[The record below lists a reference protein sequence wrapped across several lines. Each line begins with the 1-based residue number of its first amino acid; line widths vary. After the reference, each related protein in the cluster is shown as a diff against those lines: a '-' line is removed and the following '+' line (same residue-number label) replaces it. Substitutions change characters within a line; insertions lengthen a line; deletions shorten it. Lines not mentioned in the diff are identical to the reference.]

1 MRKLGT
7 SLLITVSL
15 LMWVFLFLPIVALI
29 WRAVAAQSWQNLP
42 ETGII
47 FSATWL
53 SLKTT
58 FASIIIMILCG
69 TPLAYALARWQFRGR
84 RLARVI
90 TELPIVLPPAVAGL
104 ALLLALGR
112 RGLLG
117 GLLLEYDISIPFTT
131 LAVIIAQT
139 FVASPYYIRAAQ
151 VGFADVSNDLEDAA
165 RVDGATEWSVFW
177 YITLPIAF
185 RALSAGLV
193 LAWARAMGEFGATAL
208 FAGSR
213 QDETQTMT
221 LLVYDV
227 FQSDLD
233 AAIWTGLLLIA
244 VALITLLLSQ
254 WLARTDDE
262 T

>member
-1 MRKLGT
+1 MRKFGT

-29 WRAVAAQSWQNLP
+29 WRGVAAQSWQNLP
-42 ETGII
+42 EAGII

-53 SLKTT
+53 SLRTT
-58 FASIIIMILCG
+58 FVSIILMVLFG
-69 TPLAYALARWQFRGR
+69 TPLAYVLARRQFRGR

-104 ALLLALGR
+104 ALLIVFGR
-112 RGLLG
+112 RGILG
-117 GLLLEYDISIPFTT
+117 GALQAIGLNIPFTS

-151 VGFADVSNDLEDAA
+151 VGFGDVSRDLEDAA
-165 RVDGATEWSVFW
+165 RVDGATEWNVFW
-177 YITLPIAF
+177 FITLPIAF

-193 LAWARAMGEFGATAL
+193 LAWARAMGEFGATIL
-208 FAGSR
+208 FAGNLR
-213 QDETQTMT
+213 DRTQTMT

-227 FQSDLD
+227 FQRDLD

-244 VALITLLLSQ
+244 VALVTLLLSQ
-254 WLARTDDE
+254 WLARSDDE
-262 T
+262 A